1 MEMQILVEKARRRIE
16 ECEYLGHLLNAVKR
30 NERDTSI
37 QNKLARLEFREVND
51 VWIEIEDWEMRVL

>member
-37 QNKLARLEFREVND
+37 QNKLARLEFREVDD
-51 VWIEIEDWEMRVL
+51 V